1 MTAPRRAGMLLR
13 HAYRLALTRRF
24 GDRGGMRRPSSGRA
38 TARRSISSSSFV
50 RTSATRRC
58 SVERR
63 FKVEW
68 HCLGFI
74 THQVIVNFR
83 LESSPAI
90 PSGFALPAERSQPY
104 AVFALAGR
112 VQPGRRGRRR
122 HGVIRSRA
130 MAGDAGRV
138 ANVPE
143 GTLATPT
150 LRTLIE
156 PRPGFLRL
164 GNHAAFCFARCR
176 ASWRPRA
183 ARIICAALPSA
194 QPISR
199 PKFASTIAASARA
212 WCSSAISSGV

>member
-1 MTAPRRAGMLLR
+1 
-13 HAYRLALTRRF
+13 
-24 GDRGGMRRPSSGRA
+24 MRRPSSGRA

-50 RTSATRRC
+50 RTSATRRG

-63 FKVEW
+63 FKVER

-83 LESSPAI
+83 PESSPATKC
-90 PSGFALPAERSQPY
+90 GFALPAERAQPY
-104 AVFALAGR
+104 AVLALAER
-112 VQPGRRGRRR
+112 VQPSQRGRRR
-122 HGVIRSRA
+122 HNLVRSRA

-150 LRTLIE
+150 LRTLVE
-156 PRPGFLRL
+156 PRPRFLRL
-164 GNHAAFCFARCR
+164 AYHAAFCFARCR

-183 ARIICAALPSA
+183 ARTNCAPLPSA
-194 QPISR
+194 QLMSR
-199 PKFASTIAASARA
+199 PRFASTIEASERA
-212 WCSSAISSGV
+212 WAASAISSGV